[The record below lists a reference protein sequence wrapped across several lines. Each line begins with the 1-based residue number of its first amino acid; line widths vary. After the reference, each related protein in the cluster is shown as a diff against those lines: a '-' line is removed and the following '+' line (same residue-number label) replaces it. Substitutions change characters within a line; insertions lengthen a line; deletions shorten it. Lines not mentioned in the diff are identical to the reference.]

1 MTQPPID
8 GQQQNPPE
16 TTPLPAP
23 TLTVVIPAYDEES
36 TIGRALDALVVQG
49 DHIEEIILVDNNCT
63 DGTVAVARAHE
74 AAEKIRIITEK
85 EPGLIPARNAG
96 IAAAKTPIVA
106 RIDADTIVQP
116 GWAQSIREFFATAEP
131 EFGAALGPFEQY
143 DMPLQGV
150 QRFMVHVASNTKKD
164 AGVQEARGVY
174 GANMAV
180 RKTAWEAILPALHE
194 GRGIW
199 EDSDISLSL
208 HGAGIKIAML
218 PDMKVQ
224 VSGRRM
230 LSSRKS
236 YFEYTASLPR
246 TLRAHGLTKQARA
259 SWIGVWLIRAMY
271 FVFWIPTRSF
281 DPVTRKHSVRRIF
294 SEHEDRVIP

>member
-1 MTQPPID
+1 MTQPHTP
-8 GQQQNPPE
+8 GQHPQPQL
-16 TTPLPAP
+16 TAFLPAP
-23 TLTVVIPAYDEES
+23 ALTVVIPAYNEES
-36 TIGRALDALVVQG
+36 TIGRALDALLVQG
-49 DHIEEIILVDNNCT
+49 DQIEEIILVDNNCT
-63 DGTVAVARAHE
+63 DGTVAVTRAHD
-74 AAEKIRIITEK
+74 AAEKIRIVTEN

-116 GWAQSIREFFATAEP
+116 GWAKSIREFFATAEP

-143 DMPLQGV
+143 DMPLQSV
-150 QRFMVHVASNTKKD
+150 QRFMVRVASDTKKD
-164 AGVQEARGVY
+164 AGIQEARGVY

-180 RKTAWEAILPALHE
+180 RKTAWETILPALHE

-218 PDMKVQ
+218 PGMKVQ

-246 TLRAHGLTKQARA
+246 TLRAHGLTKQARV
-259 SWIGVWLIRAMY
+259 SWIGVWLVRAMY

-281 DPVTRKHSVRRIF
+281 DPGTRKHSVRRIF
-294 SEHEDRVIP
+294 SDHEDRIIP

>member
-1 MTQPPID
+1 MTQPPNP
-8 GQQQNPPE
+8 GQQPDRQPTAPG
-16 TTPLPAP
+16 PAP
-23 TLTVVIPAYDEES
+23 TLTVVIPAYNEET
-36 TIGRALDALVVQG
+36 TIGRALDALVAQG
-49 DHIEEIILVDNNCT
+49 DQIDEIIIVDNNCT
-63 DGTVAVARAHE
+63 DGTVAVAQAHE
-74 AAEKIRIITEK
+74 AAGRLRIITE
-85 EPGLIPARNAG
+85 EQPGLIPARNAG

-106 RIDADTIVQP
+106 RIDADTVVQP
-116 GWAQSIREFFATAEP
+116 GWAQSIREFFATADP

-143 DMPLQGV
+143 DMPLQGL
-150 QRFMVHVASNTKKD
+150 QRFMVRVASDTKKD

-180 RKTAWEAILPALHE
+180 RKTAWETILPALHE

-218 PDMKVQ
+218 PGMKVQ

-246 TLRAHGLTKQARA
+246 TLRAHGLTKQARV
-259 SWIGVWLIRAMY
+259 SWIGVWLVRAMY
-271 FVFWIPTRSF
+271 FAVWIPTRSF
-281 DPVTRKHSVRRIF
+281 DPVSRKHSVRRIF
-294 SEHEDRVIP
+294 SDHEDRIIP

>member
-1 MTQPPID
+1 MTQPS
-8 GQQQNPPE
+8 
-16 TTPLPAP
+16 AP
-23 TLTVVIPAYDEES
+23 GEQSAPRPTAHPTAPMLTVVIPAYNEEA
-36 TIGRALDALVVQG
+36 TIGRALDALVAQA
-49 DHIEEIILVDNNCT
+49 DQIDEIIVVDNNCT
-63 DGTVAVARAHE
+63 DDTVAVAQAHE
-74 AAEKIRIITEK
+74 AAGKIRIITE
-85 EPGLIPARNAG
+85 ELPGLIPARNAG

-116 GWAQSIREFFATAEP
+116 GWAQAIREFFATADAG
-131 EFGAALGPFEQY
+131 FGAALGPFEQY

-150 QRFMVHVASNTKKD
+150 QRFMVRVASDTKKD
-164 AGVQEARGVY
+164 AGIQEARGVY

-180 RKTAWEAILPALHE
+180 RKTAWETILPALHE

-218 PDMKVQ
+218 PGMKVQ

-246 TLRAHGLTKQARA
+246 TLRAHGLTKQARV
-259 SWIGVWLIRAMY
+259 SWIGVWLVRTMY
-271 FVFWIPTRSF
+271 FIFWIPTRSF
-281 DPVTRKHSVRRIF
+281 DPVTRKYSVRRIF
-294 SEHEDRVIP
+294 SDHEDRIIP